1 MYVLGR
7 MAVPESKTGE
17 CLGVSLELLSHLV
30 GRQVPQAGNS
40 IGAGGE
46 HVLRIGRKGHVPNP
60 PLVFN
65 GQFLKPA
72 SYISSCQEFASGLKN
87 VGNTRTYPML

>member
-17 CLGVSLELLSHLV
+17 SLGVPLELLSHLV
-30 GRQVPQAGNS
+30 GRQVPQAGDPV
-40 IGAGGE
+40 GAGSE
-46 HVLRIGRKGHVPNP
+46 HVLRVGRKCHIPNP

-65 GQFLKPA
+65 GQFLKPTY
-72 SYISSCQEFASGLKN
+72 YINSS
-87 VGNTRTYPML
+87 

>member
-30 GRQVPQAGNS
+30 GRQVPQAGDS
-40 IGAGGE
+40 VGASSE
-46 HVLRIGRKGHVPNP
+46 HVLRVCRKGHIPNP
-60 PLVFN
+60 PLVLY
-65 GQFLKPA
+65 GQFLKPTA
-72 SYISSCQEFASGLKN
+72 FINLRKNFFSEFHSN
-87 VGNTRTYPML
+87 